1 MNNLR
6 PPSPLKFRALVD
18 ARRAIQAMVAASI
31 QCSGKHWANR
41 VDPAG
46 SRRLRFQSL
55 IWAKGAPQR
64 LVLVG
69 AAVSHALGAL
79 TAVEGIGVGGDVS
92 EPLATGGALE
102 SELLG
107 GRRDSMLVEDEALC
121 TSRRRCPR
129 SGCGTLRRSSVLVE
143 FSDTQRLGSAP
154 ALGARD
160 SLPEYSVHVACAP
173 YPELPLRPE
182 SPSSHAAAAVERL
195 DPRLA
200 HRRRYQYVLPGSIRA
215 QTALALPHPTRS
227 GGYHSAAASFTT
239 DARRGLRRPSD
250 PPGHITSDVLLRS
263 APFPALPGL
272 SESPVSLRS
281 TAGALPHSQLDRRIY
296 IETIALST
304 MGNFVETAG
313 VSLSFQVQSHP
324 NTSPPPEL
332 TVWVVET
339 NISPIPLKFEAR
351 HLWNMKL
358 LNQVKSRRIL
368 KPRFDFELVVVR
380 LDSSRLTPINPTP
393 CLSWL
398 QTNSSLIP
406 FKLCAHRSLNV
417 GRSHGFNPSFYHPV
431 TPQARQSVR
440 YRWLIEGF
448 ISPCYTTCYHRA
460 GFILLALLR
469 TSDLTRSHRF
479 D

>member
-1 MNNLR
+1 
-6 PPSPLKFRALVD
+6 
-18 ARRAIQAMVAASI
+18 
-31 QCSGKHWANR
+31 
-41 VDPAG
+41 
-46 SRRLRFQSL
+46 
-55 IWAKGAPQR
+55 
-64 LVLVG
+64 
-69 AAVSHALGAL
+69 
-79 TAVEGIGVGGDVS
+79 
-92 EPLATGGALE
+92 
-102 SELLG
+102 
-107 GRRDSMLVEDEALC
+107 
-121 TSRRRCPR
+121 
-129 SGCGTLRRSSVLVE
+129 
-143 FSDTQRLGSAP
+143 
-154 ALGARD
+154 
-160 SLPEYSVHVACAP
+160 
-173 YPELPLRPE
+173 
-182 SPSSHAAAAVERL
+182 
-195 DPRLA
+195 
-200 HRRRYQYVLPGSIRA
+200 
-215 QTALALPHPTRS
+215 
-227 GGYHSAAASFTT
+227 
-239 DARRGLRRPSD
+239 
-250 PPGHITSDVLLRS
+250 
-263 APFPALPGL
+263 
-272 SESPVSLRS
+272 
-281 TAGALPHSQLDRRIY
+281 
-296 IETIALST
+296 

-313 VSLSFQVQSHP
+313 VSLSISAIIGLESYKPALDLISFLGLKQD
-324 NTSPPPEL
+324 
-332 TVWVVET
+332 
-339 NISPIPLKFEAR
+339 ISPIPLKFEAR